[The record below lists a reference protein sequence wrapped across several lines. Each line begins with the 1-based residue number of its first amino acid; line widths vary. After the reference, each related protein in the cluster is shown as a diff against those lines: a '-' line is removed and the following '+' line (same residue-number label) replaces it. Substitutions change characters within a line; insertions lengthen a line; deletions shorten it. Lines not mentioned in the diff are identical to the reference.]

1 MTSDDQQKVSSN
13 NAELFDEIRKYL
25 TINKVQRVQSSKL
38 EENEPALGY
47 FLFMLAVQKLSR
59 LDFSCKAQLNM
70 CTCAVSVCPWSTLNF
85 SLFGQLMTTYDSL

>member
-38 EENEPALGY
+38 EEIEPALGY

-59 LDFSCKAQLNM
+59 LVF
-70 CTCAVSVCPWSTLNF
+70 
-85 SLFGQLMTTYDSL
+85 

>member
-59 LDFSCKAQLNM
+59 LVF
-70 CTCAVSVCPWSTLNF
+70 
-85 SLFGQLMTTYDSL
+85 

>member
-38 EENEPALGY
+38 EKIEPALGY
-47 FLFMLAVQKLSR
+47 FLFMLAVQELSR
-59 LDFSCKAQLNM
+59 LVF
-70 CTCAVSVCPWSTLNF
+70 
-85 SLFGQLMTTYDSL
+85 

>member
-38 EENEPALGY
+38 EKIEPALGY
-47 FLFMLAVQKLSR
+47 FLFMLMLAKTQQTSFLKP
-59 LDFSCKAQLNM
+59 FSCRRYAAEI
-70 CTCAVSVCPWSTLNF
+70 T
-85 SLFGQLMTTYDSL
+85 